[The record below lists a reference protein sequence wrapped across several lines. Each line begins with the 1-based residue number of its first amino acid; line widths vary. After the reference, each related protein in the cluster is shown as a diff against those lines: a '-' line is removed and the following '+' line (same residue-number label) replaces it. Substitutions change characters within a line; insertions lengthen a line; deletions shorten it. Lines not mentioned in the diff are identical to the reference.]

1 MVKCRCIEGKRDE
14 YLTKLRFKL
23 IKSNDTKEDL
33 IKINKIVR
41 DISKFIKNETSFET
55 NQIFLGMRNVFRR
68 IIIKICTGNN
78 FETSEY
84 LTVSSG

>member
-55 NQIFLGMRNVFRR
+55 NQEFLGMRNVFRR

-84 LTVSSG
+84 LTMNSG